1 MLCEAAA
8 AAVALFAVEEG
19 WAVLVIELVVVG
31 DALVA
36 AAVALVA
43 SVWFVVAPPWGA
55 TTTDRRYCE
64 RPSWTVT
71 LIRSAEI
78 VVPKVPAL
86 PPRPATAESCAAF
99 WSHCGPSVAYCPVPF
114 RKSLMCWRWRSVY
127 WPAAAITSALAPFA
141 FGCGKLKSEK
151 SSTNLQ

>member
-31 DALVA
+31 DALV
-36 AAVALVA
+36 
-43 SVWFVVAPPWGA
+43 
-55 TTTDRRYCE
+55 
-64 RPSWTVT
+64 
-71 LIRSAEI
+71 
-78 VVPKVPAL
+78 
-86 PPRPATAESCAAF
+86 ATAESCAAF